1 MCTTVAQFLYEL
13 ICKHG
18 CFAIQINDQGRE
30 FVNKVADELHSMTGT
45 QHRVISAYHPQ
56 SNGLV
61 ESQNRTN
68 KNALVKVF
76 EQNPEQWPYVIDSAL
91 FAHRMS
97 RRASTNDSPSYLM
110 YN

>member
-13 ICKHG
+13 ICKHD

-45 QHRVISAYHPQ
+45 QHRVISAYHLQ

-76 EQNPEQWPYVIDSAL
+76 EQNPEQWPYVIDGAL
-91 FAHRMS
+91 FAHRMN